1 MQAGSLAGS
10 LRGIVNPA
18 PAAQPEPPIAYTE
31 RMWRERVRD
40 YLFPGAAER
49 DEGFRREIERIGV
62 LGLRIIGAA
71 QIGVSLF
78 MLAARFV
85 VAPGS
90 AALFL
95 RLQQAALV
103 IFLGLLN
110 AWLSKIPQVAR
121 WARLIACISAT
132 ITAAVVIWASMLV
145 SSRTTN
151 PNDFIPGQ
159 MTLVMLIAVTTIP
172 LRPMHTLGLGLAI
185 GLDYLVSAVLAE
197 RQLMEGLG
205 PDDNYMLFVIML
217 TLLCTAMTAIIY
229 AQRLSNYQI
238 LQQTVEAGEALRDAQ
253 TRIVMTE
260 SASSLSRLAA
270 AVSHEMNTPMGAL
283 LSGVDTLLL
292 LAAKQTTA
300 EPKDHP
306 RLVRLQAEVRRTVQ
320 ESAQRLKELVGR
332 MQRFTNMDQAE
343 IQTSDVNEMLK
354 DVAALIDPQLRR
366 ETSIDLDFQPLM
378 PIVCRPQQLSVVFSN
393 ILSNAFGAVNG
404 NGRIKIATRQN
415 AHEIEIDIEDN
426 GRGVDA
432 GELEGIFDPAFRVSA
447 GRVAAGNWSLF
458 SSRQIVREHG
468 GDIRIASTAGHG
480 TRVTI
485 SLPLEYLDPDRA

>member
-1 MQAGSLAGS
+1 
-10 LRGIVNPA
+10 
-18 PAAQPEPPIAYTE
+18 
-31 RMWRERVRD
+31 MWRERIRD

-49 DEGFRREIERIGV
+49 DDGFRHEIERIGII
-62 LGLRIIGAA
+62 GLRIIGAA
-71 QIGVSLF
+71 QIALSLF
-78 MLAARFV
+78 MLVARFIL
-85 VAPGS
+85 APGS

-95 RLQQAALV
+95 RVQQAAFI

-110 AWLSKIPQVAR
+110 ALLSKLPHIGR
-121 WARLIACISAT
+121 WARLLACLSSLVT
-132 ITAAVVIWASMLV
+132 VAVLIWSSMLM

-185 GLDYLVSAVLAE
+185 GFDYLISAVLSE
-197 RQLMEGLG
+197 RQLMSGLG

-217 TLLCTAMTAIIY
+217 TMLCTALTVIIY

-238 LQQTVEAGEALRDAQ
+238 LQQTVEAGEALREAQ

-292 LAAKQTTA
+292 LTVRQLTA
-300 EPKDHP
+300 EPKDQQ
-306 RLVRLQAEVRRTVQ
+306 RLIRLQADVRKTVQ

-343 IQTSDVNEMLK
+343 VQAADVNVMLK
-354 DVAALIDPQLRR
+354 DVAALIDPQLQR
-366 ETSIDLDFQPLM
+366 EAAVEFDFQPLT

-404 NGRIKIATRQN
+404 NGRVKIATRQN
-415 AHEIEIDIEDN
+415 GPELEINIEDN
-426 GRGVDA
+426 GRGVDSR
-432 GELEGIFDPAFRVSA
+432 ELEGIFDPAFRVTA
-447 GRVAAGNWSLF
+447 GRMAAGNWSLF

-468 GDIRIASTAGHG
+468 GDIRIASSEGHG

-485 SLPLEYLDPDRA
+485 SLPLDYLNPDRI